1 MKIHVQIFISYTQK
15 YISYI
20 QKHIS
25 YILAL
30 KICLLKKS
38 TLTLQCNDEYA
49 IKTNHINYH

>member
-1 MKIHVQIFISYTQK
+1 MKIHAQIFISYTQK
-15 YISYI
+15 HISYI

-38 TLTLQCNDEYA
+38 TLTLQC
-49 IKTNHINYH
+49 KL